1 MHKKRIERSFG
12 IILLFKYIRGI
23 FLAYM
28 FIIIEKTVVC
38 LIKSLV
44 WSKICLDSGGK
55 NHGL

>member
-38 LIKSLV
+38 LLKSLV
-44 WSKICLDSGGK
+44 LSKICLD
-55 NHGL
+55 